1 MAFTGLWSRST
12 TGPFVISGS
21 GSMWLITPIGFFSV
35 VRKPTD
41 TKNRTL
47 TVRAR
52 VRSDLEALQA
62 QYLPELGPIQESSVN
77 DYRFRAVAPQSA
89 VAAAMARLAETLD
102 YSNFKD
108 AVKQRQGAA
117 RAHLYHGVWD
127 VLYRLQQEPNVFT
140 STPTKRGRARSAGAG
155 SS

>member
-1 MAFTGLWSRST
+1 
-12 TGPFVISGS
+12 
-21 GSMWLITPIGFFSV
+21 MWLITPIGFFSV

-41 TKNRTL
+41 IKNKTL

-62 QYLPELGPIQESSVN
+62 KYLPELGPIQESSVN
-77 DYRFRAVAPQSA
+77 DYRFRAVAPQAA
-89 VAAAMARLAETLD
+89 VAAAMARLAESLD

-117 RAHLYHGVWD
+117 RAHLYHEVWD
-127 VLYRLQQEPNVFT
+127 VLYRLQQEPSVFT
-140 STPTKRGRARSAGAG
+140 STPTKLGRARAAGAG

>member
-1 MAFTGLWSRST
+1 
-12 TGPFVISGS
+12 
-21 GSMWLITPIGFFSV
+21 MWLITPIGFFSV

-41 TKNRTL
+41 TKNKTL

-62 QYLPELGPIQESSVN
+62 KYLPELGPIQESSVN
-77 DYRFRAVAPQSA
+77 DYRFRAVAPQAA
-89 VAAAMARLAETLD
+89 VAAAMARLAESLD

-117 RAHLYHGVWD
+117 RANLYHGVWD

-140 STPTKRGRARSAGAG
+140 STPTKRDRTRSAGAG

>member
-1 MAFTGLWSRST
+1 
-12 TGPFVISGS
+12 
-21 GSMWLITPIGFFSV
+21 MWLITPIGFFSV

-41 TKNRTL
+41 IKNKTL

-62 QYLPELGPIQESSVN
+62 QYLAELGPIQESSVN
-77 DYRFRAVAPQSA
+77 DYRFRAVAPQDT

-127 VLYRLQQEPNVFT
+127 VLYRLQQEPSVYM
-140 STPTKRGRARSAGAG
+140 STPTKRGRARSPGA
-155 SS
+155 SSS

>member
-1 MAFTGLWSRST
+1 
-12 TGPFVISGS
+12 
-21 GSMWLITPIGFFSV
+21 MWLITPIGFFSV

-41 TKNRTL
+41 IKNKTL

-62 QYLPELGPIQESSVN
+62 QYLAELGPIQESSVN
-77 DYRFRAVAPQSA
+77 DYRFRAVAPQDA

-117 RAHLYHGVWD
+117 RANLYHGVWD
-127 VLYRLQQEPNVFT
+127 VLYRLQQEPSVFA
-140 STPTKRGRARSAGAG
+140 STPTKRGRTRSAGAG

>member
-1 MAFTGLWSRST
+1 
-12 TGPFVISGS
+12 
-21 GSMWLITPIGFFSV
+21 MWLITPIGFFSV

-77 DYRFRAVAPQSA
+77 DYRFRAVAPQAA

-117 RAHLYHGVWD
+117 RANLYHGVWD

-140 STPTKRGRARSAGAG
+140 STPTKRDRTRSAGAG

>member
-1 MAFTGLWSRST
+1 
-12 TGPFVISGS
+12 
-21 GSMWLITPIGFFSV
+21 MWLITPIGFFSV

-41 TKNRTL
+41 TKNKTL

-62 QYLPELGPIQESSVN
+62 QYLPELGPIQESAVN
-77 DYRFRAVAPQSA
+77 DYRFRAVAPQAA

-140 STPTKRGRARSAGAG
+140 STPTKRGRTRSPGAN

>member
-1 MAFTGLWSRST
+1 
-12 TGPFVISGS
+12 
-21 GSMWLITPIGFFSV
+21 MWLITPIGFFSV

-41 TKNRTL
+41 TKNKTL

-77 DYRFRAVAPQSA
+77 DYRFRAVAPQAA

-127 VLYRLQQEPNVFT
+127 VLYRLQQEPSVFT
-140 STPTKRGRARSAGAG
+140 STPTKLGRARSAGAG

>member
-1 MAFTGLWSRST
+1 
-12 TGPFVISGS
+12 
-21 GSMWLITPIGFFSV
+21 MWLITPVGFFSV
-35 VRKPTD
+35 VRKSTN
-41 TKNRTL
+41 TKNKTL

-127 VLYRLQQEPNVFT
+127 VLYRLQQEPSVFT
-140 STPTKRGRARSAGAG
+140 STSTKRGRARSAGAG